1 MFKKVDCVR
10 IQVPDLDEALD
21 FYRDK
26 LGMELA
32 WRRGKEEAG
41 LKMSESDSEIVLI
54 REELEHPELDLKVES
69 VEKSIEMF
77 VQAGGRVL
85 VEPFEIAIGMC
96 SVVEDPWRNQFVILD
111 TSKGLLKVDKDRNIV

>member
-10 IQVPDLDEALD
+10 IQVPDLGEALG
-21 FYRDK
+21 FYRDR

-32 WRRGKEEAG
+32 WRKGNEEAG
-41 LKMSESDSEIVLI
+41 LKMSESDSEIVLV

-77 VQAGGRVL
+77 VKAGGKVL
-85 VEPFEIAIGMC
+85 VKPFEIAIGKC
-96 SVVEDPWRNQFVILD
+96 SVVEDPWGNSYVILD
-111 TSKGLLKVDKDRNIV
+111 TSKGLLKVDRDRNVV